1 MREAD
6 RHKKTGR
13 KRPASGSPPTASAA
27 RVKQEHVGREEE
39 EEEELSVVMAAAE
52 AKWRAACE
60 STKKRGVQGFRH
72 LAT

>member
-27 RVKQEHVGREEE
+27 RVKRKHVGREEE
-39 EEEELSVVMAAAE
+39 ELSAAMAAAE